1 MSNNFIFGALTV
13 ISLVQSVNKRSSI
26 TKSQINMQQPGL
38 SLIIGSPKLLY
49 LVKADELLAL
59 VVQLLLL
66 LLLLDSCVTTSSPH
80 QSTTSSSSA
89 FRAFSHRATVCF
101 RLTGTTMVITVSSS
115 SCRQLC
121 FSRYFAF
128 QTLSLTGN
136 LFLSVTQQKYQNFWL
151 LKNDRSSVFK
161 TDFLMY
167 LLYFTCIL
175 LRTKSA
181 SSVIV
186 LYSEIGRARTPHRV
200 VCPTNLLQLEED

>member
-38 SLIIGSPKLLY
+38 PLIIGSPKLLY

-66 LLLLDSCVTTSSPH
+66 LLDSCVTTSSPH
-80 QSTTSSSSA
+80 QSTTSSSA

-167 LLYFTCIL
+167 LLFISLVFCY
-175 LRTKSA
+175 
-181 SSVIV
+181 
-186 LYSEIGRARTPHRV
+186 ARKVQVR
-200 VCPTNLLQLEED
+200 